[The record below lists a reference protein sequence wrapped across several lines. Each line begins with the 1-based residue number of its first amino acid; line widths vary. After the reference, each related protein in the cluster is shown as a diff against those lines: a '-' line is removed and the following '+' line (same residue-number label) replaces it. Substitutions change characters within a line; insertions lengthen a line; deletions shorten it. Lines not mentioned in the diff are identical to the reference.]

1 MGLLVEG
8 QWHTDWYDTKS
19 TGGKFVRK
27 DAHFRNWVTADGAAG
42 SDGVEGFKAEADR
55 YHLYI
60 SLACPWAHRTMVF
73 RALKGLEQMI
83 TVSVV
88 NSFMADEG
96 WTFEP
101 GDGVIADS
109 VNHKKRMYEIYTK
122 AMPDCTGRVT
132 VPVLWDKQKQ
142 TIASNESADIIRMFN
157 SAFDG
162 VGARSG
168 DYYPEHLRAEIDSIN
183 EMVYHGLN
191 NGVYRAGFATTQQA
205 YDEAVNDVFDT
216 LERMEYR
223 LANQRYLAGETL
235 TEADWRAFTTLVRFD
250 AVYVGHF
257 KCNRKRIADYPALSN
272 YLRELYQYP
281 GIAETVDID
290 YIKAHYYASHE
301 SINPTRIIPLGP
313 ELNFT
318 EPHNRDQPGSGG
330 NSDG

>member
-27 DAHFRNWVTADGAAG
+27 DAHFRNWVTTDGSAG
-42 SDGVEGFKAEADR
+42 PSGIEGFKAEPDR
-55 YHLYI
+55 YHLYV
-60 SLACPWAHRTMVF
+60 SLACPWAHRTIIF
-73 RALKGLEQMI
+73 RALKGLEKMLP
-83 TVSVV
+83 VSVV

-101 GDGVIADS
+101 GNGVVADT
-109 VNHKKRMYEIYTK
+109 VNHKMRMHEIYTT
-122 AMPDCTGRVT
+122 AMPDYTGRVT
-132 VPVLWDKQKQ
+132 VPVLWDKKKH
-142 TIASNESADIIRMFN
+142 TIVSNESADIIRMFN
-157 SAFDG
+157 SAFDHA
-162 VGARSG
+162 GAITG
-168 DYYPEHLRAEIDSIN
+168 DYYPESLRTEIDAVN
-183 EMVYHGLN
+183 DTVYHGLN

-205 YDEAVNDVFDT
+205 YDQAVDDVFKT
-216 LERMEYR
+216 LDHMEQR
-223 LANQRYLAGETL
+223 LTRQRYLAGNIL

-301 SINPTRIIPLGP
+301 SINPTRIIPTGP
-313 ELNFT
+313 DLNFT
-318 EPHNRDQPGSGG
+318 QPHNRDQLASTLTD
-330 NSDG
+330 S